1 MYRMNLVNP
10 VSSCNP
16 VLISLRN
23 QLRVS
28 DKNTPNF
35 LVDPNFPCLFLA
47 CYLQK
52 LTSQIRDSTIKEGT

>member
-35 LVDPNFPCLFLA
+35 LVDPNFPRLFSGLLLA
-47 CYLQK
+47 K
-52 LTSQIRDSTIKEGT
+52 SDVANP

>member
-35 LVDPNFPCLFLA
+35 LVDSNFRVSFLA
-47 CYLQK
+47 CYLQNLK
-52 LTSQIRDSTIKEGT
+52 SQIRDITIKEGT